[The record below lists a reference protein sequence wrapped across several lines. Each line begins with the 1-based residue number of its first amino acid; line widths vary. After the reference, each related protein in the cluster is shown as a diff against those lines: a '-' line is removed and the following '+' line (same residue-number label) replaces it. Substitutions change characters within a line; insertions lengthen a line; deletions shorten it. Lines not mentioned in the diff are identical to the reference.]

1 VSSDGL
7 EIERKWRLTRLPDRV
22 LRADARG
29 EEDLEC
35 WRLRQA
41 YLPPASEADL
51 EAAAAGPDHQDDPN
65 QVPAIGRIRAI
76 ETAVGPR
83 SEVRYIHTLKSGSGL
98 IRREIE
104 RPLSQSAFEAAWA
117 GTEGRRLEKTR
128 WRIPDQGVLWEID
141 LFEAPLAAS
150 GLVLAEA
157 EAPSEAAAMALEPP
171 EWLAPVVDREVT
183 DDPMY
188 TNAEIAFRLGMA

>member
-1 VSSDGL
+1 MSSDDL
-7 EIERKWRLTRLPDRV
+7 EIERTWRLARLPDRV
-22 LRADARG
+22 LRADAG
-29 EEDLEC
+29 NEADLEC

-51 EAAAAGPDHQDDPN
+51 DAASAGSDHQNDWN
-65 QVPAIGRIRAI
+65 QVPTVGRIRAI
-76 ETAVGPR
+76 ESEAGPR

-104 RPLSQSAFEAAWA
+104 RPLSRSAFEAAWA
-117 GTEGRRLEKTR
+117 LTEGRRLEKTR
-128 WRIPDQGVLWEID
+128 WRIPDHGVLWEID
-141 LFEAPLAAS
+141 RFETPAAAS

-157 EAPSEAAAMALEPP
+157 EAPSEAAAMALVPP

-183 DDPMY
+183 DDPGY